1 MFKVFTDGCA
11 GRIGPNIA
19 IILSE
24 GKFSCLK
31 WETLAMSATNNLTL
45 LDRIRH
51 RLNPVHVYCRLTEF
65 GLPPRHAKTIC
76 EIYEVIFF
84 KSVLG

>member
-1 MFKVFTDGCA
+1 MFRVFAGDYV

-19 IILSE
+19 SVLPE

-84 KSVLG
+84 KSLLG